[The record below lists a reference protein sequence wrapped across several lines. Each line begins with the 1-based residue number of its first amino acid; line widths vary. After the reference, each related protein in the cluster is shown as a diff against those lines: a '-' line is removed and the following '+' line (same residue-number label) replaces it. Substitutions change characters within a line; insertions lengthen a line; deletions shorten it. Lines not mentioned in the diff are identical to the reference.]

1 MSDETPAFGPE
12 LRRVRLAAGLSLATL
27 SARVHYSK
35 GYLSKVEN
43 GSKAAGRELAALCDA
58 ALGTEGRLAGTV
70 GAVVREPAAPSGRES
85 PGPTGR
91 ALGAAAADGTT
102 LDLFQSMFA
111 EQRLLG
117 RAVSPTLVLP
127 VVTAQTRL
135 TLAMAAAARDG
146 ERRALLVLAA
156 RYAEYTGWMAQ
167 EAGDEVAAI
176 AWTAEAGRAAA
187 AGGDPELARYAL
199 VRLAEIYLYRGDA
212 AGVIEHAVDAQRDG
226 GDDRVTGLALEREAQ
241 GHALAHERGRS
252 DRAADRAQEV
262 FAAAGTV
269 PDAAGLGP
277 LSAPNRHA
285 LVTGWCLYDLGRP
298 EAAAELLDREVPLV
312 PESAR
317 REVARF
323 GTRRAMAHALAGDPD
338 TAAALA
344 MELLPVATQV
354 DSATVRV
361 DLQRLGKVLG
371 RWEHRPEIA
380 RARTEIADALLP
392 Y

>member
-1 MSDETPAFGPE
+1 MSDGTPTFGTE
-12 LRRVRLAAGLSLATL
+12 LRRARLAAGLSLTQL
-27 SARVHYSK
+27 SAQVHYSK
-35 GYLSKVEN
+35 GHLSKVES
-43 GSKAAGRELAALCDA
+43 GSKAARPELAALCDA
-58 ALGTEGRLAGTV
+58 ALGAEGRLAGAV
-70 GAVVREPAAPSGRES
+70 VPVVPVVREPAAPAGWES
-85 PGPTGR
+85 PTPR

-102 LDLFQSMFA
+102 LGLFQSMFT

-117 RAVSPTLVLP
+117 RTVSPTLVLP

-167 EAGDEVAAI
+167 EAGDEAAAI
-176 AWTAEAGRAAA
+176 AWTAEAARAAA

-199 VRLAEIYLYRGDA
+199 VRRAEIDLYRSDA
-212 AGVIEHAVDAQRDG
+212 AGVIEHSVRAQHDG
-226 GDDRVTGLALEREAQ
+226 GRDRVTGLALEREAQ
-241 GHALAHERGRS
+241 GHALAHDRS
-252 DRAADRAQEV
+252 RSERAADRAQEV
-262 FAAAGTV
+262 LAAAGT
-269 PDAAGLGP
+269 AAGLGP

-285 LVTGWCLYDLGRP
+285 LVAGWCLCDLGRP

-323 GTRRAMAHALAGDPD
+323 GARRALAHALAGDPG
-338 TAAALA
+338 TAATLALQ
-344 MELLPVATQV
+344 LLPVATQV

-361 DLQRLGKVLG
+361 DLHRLGKVLG
-371 RWEHRPEIA
+371 RWERRPEIA